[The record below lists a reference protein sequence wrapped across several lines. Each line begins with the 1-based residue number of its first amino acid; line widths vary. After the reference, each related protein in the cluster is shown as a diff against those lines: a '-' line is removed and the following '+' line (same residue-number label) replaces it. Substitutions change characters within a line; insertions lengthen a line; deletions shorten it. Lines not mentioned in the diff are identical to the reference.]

1 MNESMNVKLACGNQT
16 KVSYLS
22 DLSDLSTMLGNFG
35 NRALWVADSNTANLF
50 KRLPPTN
57 IIISAGE
64 KSKTL
69 STVEKIL
76 RVCVQEGISRDDYI
90 IAFGGGVVC
99 DLAAFAASIYMR
111 GCKVILVPTS
121 LLCMVDAT
129 LGGKTGC
136 DFVGGKNLIGSF
148 YPAEQVLI
156 CPPLLKS
163 LSEREYLNGLAEVL
177 KHALLSKNEILHKFL
192 ISRKSQILLRDE
204 NTLLSLLEMSLE
216 VKKSYIEKDPEEKL
230 GIRQALNLG
239 HTFGHALESCG
250 RFSRF
255 SHGESVAWGC
265 VRALEA
271 SLLLKIVNENF
282 ANQAIK
288 LFRLYNF
295 DIDYKIGRGEWLEFF
310 NTIQKD
316 KKKRD
321 GVVQFVLMKDQ
332 GEYVLTGLTKQM
344 IMNLVISNPGY
355 VND

>member
-1 MNESMNVKLACGNQT
+1 MNECINVKLACGKQT
-16 KVSYLS
+16 KVSYIKDLNELS
-22 DLSDLSTMLGNFG
+22 SVLGNYG

-57 IIISAGE
+57 VIFAAGE
-64 KSKTL
+64 KSKSL

-76 RVCVQEGISRDDYI
+76 RVCVEEGLSRDDYI
-90 IAFGGGVVC
+90 IGFGGGVVC

-111 GCKVILVPTS
+111 GCNVILVPTS

-129 LGGKTGC
+129 IGGKTGC
-136 DFVGGKNLIGSF
+136 DFVGAKNLVGSF
-148 YPAEQVLI
+148 YPAKEVLI

-177 KHALLSKNEILHKFL
+177 KHALLSKNDLLYKFL

-204 NTLLSLLEMSLE
+204 CTLYSLLQMSLE
-216 VKKSYIEKDPEEKL
+216 VKKDFIEKDPEEKF

-239 HTFGHALESCG
+239 HTFAHALESSL

-255 SHGESVAWGC
+255 SHGEAVAWGC

-271 SLLLKIVNENF
+271 SINLDIVDKSYAQN
-282 ANQAIK
+282 AIK
-288 LFRLYNF
+288 LFELYNY
-295 DIDYKIGRGEWLEFF
+295 DINYKIGRGDWLDFY
-310 NTIQKD
+310 TLLQKD

-321 GVVQFVLMKDQ
+321 GVVQFVLLTGQ
-332 GEYVLTGLTKQM
+332 GEYVLRELSKQM
-344 IMNLVISNPGY
+344 IMNLVIKNPLCQ
-355 VND
+355 